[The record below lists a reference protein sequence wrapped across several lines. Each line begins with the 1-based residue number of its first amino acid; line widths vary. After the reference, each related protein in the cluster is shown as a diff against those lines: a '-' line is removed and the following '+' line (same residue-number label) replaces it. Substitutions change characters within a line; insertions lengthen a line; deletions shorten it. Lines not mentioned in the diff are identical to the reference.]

1 MAKVSLKEVLA
12 AHPNCGDGKSFK
24 QLIDNCSVK
33 PATNPNRLTSWEGVV
48 HKPKF
53 LICGRGGNIVKIEL

>member
-24 QLIDNCSVK
+24 KLIDTCSVK
-33 PATNPNRLTSWEGVV
+33 PATNPNRLTSWEGVKHPEFIV
-48 HKPKF
+48 
-53 LICGRGGNIVKIEL
+53 CGSGGAIIITQL